1 MVSGTILYLNGTSS
15 AGKSS
20 LASALQDAL
29 EQPWLALGID
39 TLFAAL
45 TRRYNGY
52 GRAHE
57 LSPHAEQGV
66 RWLLDGEGR
75 ITELAFGDYGWRMVR
90 GFHAMVAALAKEGN
104 NVIVDDV
111 LFEAPMVAHCAATL
125 AGHRAY
131 LIRVRCPLE
140 EVQRREQARGD
151 RLPGLGRL
159 LFERAELCGAYD
171 FEVDT
176 GRGSPA
182 ECAAKVKAYLE
193 GQPIPAAFRRI
204 ASAAPA

>member
-1 MVSGTILYLNGTSS
+1 MSGTILYLNGTSS

-20 LASALQDAL
+20 LASALQEVL
-29 EQPWLALGID
+29 EEPYLALGID

-57 LSPHAEQGV
+57 LSPHAERGV

-75 ITELAFGDYGWRMVR
+75 VTEIAFGDYGRRMVR
-90 GFHAMVAALAKEGN
+90 GFHALVAALAMEGN
-104 NVIVDDV
+104 NLIVDDV

-131 LIRVRCPLE
+131 LMRVRCPLE
-140 EVQRREQARGD
+140 EVQRREQARGN
-151 RLPGLGRL
+151 RLPGLRRL
-159 LFERAELCGAYD
+159 LFERAELCSAYD

-176 GRGSPA
+176 SQGSPA
-182 ECAAKVKAYLE
+182 ECAAKVKLYLE
-193 GQPIPAAFRRI
+193 MQPIPAAFRRI
-204 ASAAPA
+204 AGAAPA